1 MNPKVFFIGAGPG
14 DPELITIKG
23 VNVLRDAEVVI
34 YDRLVN
40 EKILEYY
47 CDTNVK
53 KIFVG
58 KQGNTSHSTPQSEIN
73 SIILNETIKYE
84 KIARLKGGDVSIFAN
99 IVDELEILYNHNIP
113 FEIVPGITS
122 ASGMSAYTGIPLTA
136 RDLSR
141 GVRFLT
147 FLSNE
152 NISQQLW
159 DDFSATSDTLI
170 FYMSTKN
177 SKYILENL
185 KNSKCHKPFAFIQN
199 ATSLYQRV
207 IVSNIQEYENVEIPK
222 NTEGPT
228 LFIIGDVVKYYE
240 KFKWFQEEK
249 QGSLF
254 AVL

>member
-1 MNPKVFFIGAGPG
+1 MNSKVFFIGAGPG

-23 VNVLRDAEVVI
+23 VNVLKDSEVVI

-40 EKILEYY
+40 EKILELY
-47 CDTNVK
+47 CDPNAK

-58 KQGNTSHSTPQSEIN
+58 KQGHTSHSTPQSEIN
-73 SIILNETIKYE
+73 SIILNETEKHE

-99 IVDELEILYNHNIP
+99 IVDELEILYQNNIP
-113 FEIVPGITS
+113 FEIIPGITS

-152 NISQQLW
+152 NISQSLW
-159 DDFSATSDTLI
+159 EDFSNTSDTLI

-177 SKYILENL
+177 SKYILQNL
-185 KNSKCHKPFAFIQN
+185 KNRNCDKPFAFIQN
-199 ATSLYQRV
+199 ATSIYQKV
-207 IVSNIQEYENVEIPK
+207 IVSNIQEYEEIEIPR

-228 LFIIGDVVKYYE
+228 LFIIGEVVKYYE
-240 KFKWFQEEK
+240 KFKWFQEKK

-254 AVL
+254 ALL

>member
-1 MNPKVFFIGAGPG
+1 MNSKVYFIGAGPG

-23 VNVLRDAEVVI
+23 VNVLKDSEVVI

-40 EKILEYY
+40 EKILELY
-47 CDTNVK
+47 CDPNAK

-58 KQGNTSHSTPQSEIN
+58 KQGHTSHSTPQSEIN
-73 SIILNETIKYE
+73 SIILNETEKHE

-99 IVDELEILYNHNIP
+99 IVDELEILYQNNIP
-113 FEIVPGITS
+113 FEIIPGITS
-122 ASGMSAYTGIPLTA
+122 ASGMSSYTGIPLTA

-152 NISQQLW
+152 NIPQSLW
-159 DDFSATSDTLI
+159 EDFSNTSDTLI
-170 FYMSTKN
+170 FYMSTKY
-177 SKYILENL
+177 SKYILQNL
-185 KNSKCHKPFAFIQN
+185 KNRNCDKPFAFIQN
-199 ATSLYQRV
+199 ATSIYQKV
-207 IVSNIQEYENVEIPK
+207 IVSNIQEYEEIEIPR

-228 LFIIGDVVKYYE
+228 LFIIGEVVKYYE

-254 AVL
+254 ALL

>member
-1 MNPKVFFIGAGPG
+1 MNSKVYFIGAGPG

-23 VNVLRDAEVVI
+23 VNVLKDSEVVI

-40 EKILEYY
+40 EKILELY
-47 CDTNVK
+47 CDPNVK

-58 KQGNTSHSTPQSEIN
+58 KQGHTSHSTPQSEIN
-73 SIILNETIKYE
+73 SIILNETEKHE

-99 IVDELEILYNHNIP
+99 IVDELEILYQNNIP
-113 FEIVPGITS
+113 FEIIPGITS

-152 NISQQLW
+152 NISQSLW
-159 DDFSATSDTLI
+159 EDFTNTSDTLI
-170 FYMSTKN
+170 FYMSTKY
-177 SKYILENL
+177 SKYILQNL
-185 KNSKCHKPFAFIQN
+185 KNRNCDKPFAFIQN
-199 ATSLYQRV
+199 ATSIYQKV
-207 IVSNIQEYENVEIPK
+207 IVSNIQEYEEIEIPR

-228 LFIIGDVVKYYE
+228 LFIIGEVVKYYE

-254 AVL
+254 ALL

>member
-1 MNPKVFFIGAGPG
+1 MNSKVFFIGAGPG

-23 VNVLRDAEVVI
+23 VNVLKDSEVVI

-40 EKILEYY
+40 EKILELY
-47 CDTNVK
+47 CDPNAK

-58 KQGNTSHSTPQSEIN
+58 KQGHTSHSTPQSEIN
-73 SIILNETIKYE
+73 SIILNETEKHE

-99 IVDELEILYNHNIP
+99 IVDELEILYQNNIP
-113 FEIVPGITS
+113 FEIIPGITS

-152 NISQQLW
+152 NISQSLW
-159 DDFSATSDTLI
+159 EDFTNTSDTLI
-170 FYMSTKN
+170 FYMSTKY
-177 SKYILENL
+177 SKYILQNL
-185 KNSKCHKPFAFIQN
+185 KNRNCDKPFAFIQN
-199 ATSLYQRV
+199 ATSIYQKV
-207 IVSNIQEYENVEIPK
+207 IVSNIQEYEEIEIPR

-228 LFIIGDVVKYYE
+228 LFIIGEVVKYYE

-254 AVL
+254 ALL

>member
-1 MNPKVFFIGAGPG
+1 MNSKVFFIGAGPG

-23 VNVLRDAEVVI
+23 VNVLKDSEVVI

-40 EKILEYY
+40 EKILELY
-47 CDTNVK
+47 CDPNVK

-58 KQGNTSHSTPQSEIN
+58 KQGHTSHSTPQSEIN
-73 SIILNETIKYE
+73 SIILNETEKHE

-99 IVDELEILYNHNIP
+99 IVDELEILYQNNIP
-113 FEIVPGITS
+113 FEIIPGITS

-152 NISQQLW
+152 NISQSLW
-159 DDFSATSDTLI
+159 EDFTNTSDTLI
-170 FYMSTKN
+170 FYMSTKY
-177 SKYILENL
+177 SKYILQNL
-185 KNSKCHKPFAFIQN
+185 KNRNCDKPFAFIQN
-199 ATSLYQRV
+199 ATSIYQKV
-207 IVSNIQEYENVEIPK
+207 IVSNIQDYEEIEIPR

-228 LFIIGDVVKYYE
+228 LFIIGEVVKYYE

-254 AVL
+254 ALL

>member
-23 VNVLRDAEVVI
+23 VNVLKDSEVVI

-47 CDTNVK
+47 CNSNVK

-58 KQGNTSHSTPQSEIN
+58 KQGHTSHSTPQSEIN
-73 SIILNETIKYE
+73 SIILNETEKFE

-113 FEIVPGITS
+113 FEIIPGITS

-152 NISQQLW
+152 NINQNIW
-159 DDFSATSDTLI
+159 DDFSTTSDTLI

-177 SKYILENL
+177 SKYIL
-185 KNSKCHKPFAFIQN
+185 QN
-199 ATSLYQRV
+199 
-207 IVSNIQEYENVEIPK
+207 
-222 NTEGPT
+222 
-228 LFIIGDVVKYYE
+228 
-240 KFKWFQEEK
+240 
-249 QGSLF
+249 
-254 AVL
+254 

>member
-1 MNPKVFFIGAGPG
+1 MNSKVYFIGAGPG

-23 VNVLRDAEVVI
+23 VNVLKDSEVVI

-40 EKILEYY
+40 EKILELY
-47 CDTNVK
+47 CDPNVK

-58 KQGNTSHSTPQSEIN
+58 KQGHTSHSTPQSEIN
-73 SIILNETIKYE
+73 SIILNETEKHE

-99 IVDELEILYNHNIP
+99 IVDELEILYQNNIP
-113 FEIVPGITS
+113 FEIIPGITS

-152 NISQQLW
+152 NISQSLW
-159 DDFSATSDTLI
+159 EDFSNTSDTLI
-170 FYMSTKN
+170 FYMSTKY
-177 SKYILENL
+177 SKYILQNL
-185 KNSKCHKPFAFIQN
+185 KNRNCDKPFAFIQN
-199 ATSLYQRV
+199 ATSIYQKV
-207 IVSNIQEYENVEIPK
+207 IVSNIQDYEEIEIPR

-228 LFIIGDVVKYYE
+228 LFIIGEVVKYYE

-249 QGSLF
+249 HGSLF
-254 AVL
+254 ALL